1 MKPKTIEEIVE
12 EIAPKITDL
21 TGYGQALHPNDIKP
35 DIREALSTLIGQEIA
50 WVEGRKKMTP
60 SEIDVGSEMSTP
72 RIIRSNGYNQACDDI
87 IEHLREL
94 LK

>member
-35 DIREALSTLIGQEIA
+35 DIREALSSLIEQEIA
-50 WVEGRKKMTP
+50 WVEGRKKELIP
-60 SEIDVGSEMSTP
+60 GRPEIH
-72 RIIRSNGYNQACDDI
+72 GYNRSCDDI
-87 IEHLREL
+87 IEHLKGL
-94 LK
+94 IK